1 MDCRARNR
9 RGRRGVDGLAVMDE
23 PYDPDPPTP
32 EEVAEAGRF
41 KYGEND
47 G

>member
-1 MDCRARNR
+1 MDRRARNHR
-9 RGRRGVDGLAVMDE
+9 PGVGGDGVAVMDE